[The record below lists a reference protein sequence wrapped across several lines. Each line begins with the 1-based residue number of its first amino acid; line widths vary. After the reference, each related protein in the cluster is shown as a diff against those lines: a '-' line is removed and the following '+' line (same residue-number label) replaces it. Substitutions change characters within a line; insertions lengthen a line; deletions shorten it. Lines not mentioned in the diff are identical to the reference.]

1 MVLTVPLQHKEEEAN
16 SMAERTENEE
26 RPELEQL
33 RVLHQALQQEDPIQQ
48 ELAHYQRHACVS
60 PKKNTQD
67 QEWITLTLFI

>member
-1 MVLTVPLQHKEEEAN
+1 MVLAVPLQHEEEEAN
-16 SMAERTENEE
+16 SMAERTENEK

-33 RVLHQALQQEDPIQQ
+33 RVLHQALQQEDPVQQ

-60 PKKNTQD
+60 PKKNNQD